1 MPEDIKNVKT
11 SPRIE
16 QIFSEGRRPAE
27 IIDDLKKKSLVIKPW
42 SELRKEYDPKQ
53 HPVYTDPAYRDK
65 ATKNGLEKMTRV
77 TYPIQKQATK
87 RMKELMFSIPVKRNY
102 TTANDQEKKA
112 AAIMEAIFK
121 KNHINSLNIKRAHKY
136 FASCEM
142 ATVWYAQM
150 QDTTYAG
157 ERSLIKLRCRTYS
170 PMDGDELYPLFDEY
184 DDMIALSVGYSRTIG
199 ERKVQYFDCLT
210 ANMHYRWV
218 SDGTSSGWVEDIA
231 PEPVSIKK
239 IQGIYLWRP
248 EPIWEDQSEN
258 GYEMEW
264 QMSRNG
270 NYLRKNSRPTWV
282 IYSDNNRVISKDPKQ
297 NDNTSSRDVLRYGK
311 DDKAGYATWN
321 QAIESMKFHQEELR
335 RSINSALQL
344 PDLSMDKMSAIPMSG
359 EARKMLFIDC
369 QMKVTDESGDW
380 IEFFDREVNVVRAFC
395 CEMFPQ
401 LAAAFNTLQVE
412 NIITPYRIDSLSDDI
427 KDGVTATNGKAVASR
442 RTVVRRLGLVPES
455 EIDDELQ
462 RIDEEEATTADAF
475 INEPTM

>member
-1 MPEDIKNVKT
+1 MPEENNKNTVKL

-16 QIFSEGRRPAE
+16 QIFGQGRTPVQ
-27 IIDDLKKKSLVIKPW
+27 IIEDLKMKSLVIKPW
-42 SELRKEYDPKQ
+42 SQLIKEYDPKQ
-53 HPVYTDPAYRDK
+53 HPVYTDPSYRDK
-65 ATKNGLEKMTRV
+65 TTRNGLEKMTRI

-87 RMKELMFSIPVKRNY
+87 RMKELMFSIPVKRKY
-102 TTANDQEKKA
+102 TTTNELEKKA

-121 KNHINSLNIKRAHKY
+121 KNHIDALNIKRAHKY

-142 ATVWYAQM
+142 MTVWYAQM
-150 QDTTYAG
+150 QNTTYAG
-157 ERSLIKLRCRTYS
+157 EQSLLKLRCRTYS
-170 PMDGDELYPLFDEY
+170 PMDGDSIYPLFDEY
-184 DDMIALSVGYSRTIG
+184 DDMIALSVEYSRTIG
-199 ERKVQYFDCLT
+199 NRKIQYFDCLT
-210 ANMHYRWV
+210 DKMHYRWV
-218 SDGTSSGWVEDIA
+218 NEGSGWIEDIQ
-231 PEPVSIKK
+231 PEPVAIHK
-239 IQGIYLWRP
+239 IQGVYIWRP

-264 QMSRNG
+264 QLSRNG

-282 IYSDNNRVISKDPKQ
+282 IYSDNNRIVSKDPKQ
-297 NDNTSSRDVLRYGK
+297 NDNTNARDVLRYGK

-335 RSINSALQL
+335 RNINSSLQL
-344 PDLSMDKMSAIPMSG
+344 PDLSMDKMSSTPMSG

-380 IEFFDREVNVVRAFC
+380 IEFFDREINVIRAYC
-395 CEMFPQ
+395 CEMFPK
-401 LAAAFNTLQVE
+401 LATAFNSLQVE

-462 RIDEEEATTADAF
+462 RIDDEETSETDIF
-475 INEPTM
+475 NNEPTM